1 MRQLP
6 PVIYEWLLTIA
17 QFAAAQL
24 QLSSLSLHSVEVPT
38 RVSDLLGV
46 PVWGQVG
53 VCSMGGH
60 LSLLQLPHFEVI
72 MGLADLLA

>member
-24 QLSSLSLHSVEVPT
+24 QLASLSPNSGEVPT

-46 PVWGQVG
+46 PGWGQVG

-60 LSLLQLPHFEVI
+60 LGLLQLPHFEVI
-72 MGLADLLA
+72 MELADLMA